1 MRKRGFF
8 PVLGLVFTLALTLG
22 LMTAPASAKDY
33 VKENLE
39 RKASYAVKDFGL
51 ELGGQVSNYKLNVTS
66 APSGH
71 ALYVIQAHTT
81 KTYGDKVFFSLYYK
95 GWDNKLY
102 YTEKLNFTD
111 AVKKFLDC
119 GDALQ
124 AGQTNMISLSLPGN
138 GAQEILGVYFY
149 KNGGKKPL
157 AIDALTVSQVSGSIG
172 GVSGDVTGYRFREF
186 SGQHIAYVSDFYDLD
201 ADTTDTGAIR
211 YTAAAPQSGGHTT
224 AHSTY
229 ALELVAGSDGYV
241 NKNGTVTI
249 QYTDTLGL
257 PHTHSVRFREGY
269 GEVQLNN
276 NVQGADS
283 DYNHTITSPWF
294 ETSVREM
301 QGLASGYVG
310 NHYLYQDVSETCLR
324 PYTGTTFLLAMP
336 QNIAQ
341 VDAITVSL
349 DEDDSLILQSVR
361 LIELNYLS
369 DVNYWNGA
377 FGLERQRAWSGRAV
391 AQCDTEF
398 TIPGRHSVRCAP
410 DEPGRPLTN
419 FPQGSGPV
427 VDNRG
432 TGVGVTIQL
441 ADVQGAGIESFLAWN
456 GRDHSKPNFAAADQ
470 MEKRA
475 GNDARK
481 AWYNLNIFRQEC
493 MTLTVRYKDT
503 LGATRQVDI
512 PLSTSYLVYILKENQ
527 GRLSGGSWESWIS
540 GIFQQNENVAL
551 PMLLFEYKSLESIKL
566 SYGSAPEGF
575 VSKNSGTVDTH
586 NDPIAIENI
595 CFYEGV
601 TSTNFNS
608 RYDSKKLACVLRTTL
623 TPAYSYSA
631 GSAQGQQLTGGGSLT
646 TSLDNGTLSRSAPDG
661 RDYSNQ
667 YLVRIKTADIET
679 AGTTNPVSLRFAYT
693 DTSGVARTTAEYSL
707 PALAAGFYGANF
719 RYRDSYDIASDLQ
732 YERHMRRNCLCEF
745 VVSIDDLGYFDSITL
760 SIDGTNEWQIE
771 YIEVYALDSLD
782 QRWGQRSSDGGDTC
796 HIYWRRDFT
805 GPMVANVE
813 ENVLF
818 YQRSN
823 QHTIYFTR
831 YDESGGA
838 IEPEQPAQKVEYLT
852 TLPTSMTYEETLKNL
867 GLAIPKFTY
876 QVDVKVADLDD
887 AGSGNYFYFQLVFE
901 NGASGVVLANQQLA
915 SDTFRRGMTESFQ
928 IKTTQN
934 FGNVTSVRIICDN
947 TSSTSDVF
955 DKLNIE
961 RVSVT
966 LSSGTGV
973 SRSWVVDRVGWID
986 ITYVDEGSD
995 YGIDGLD
1002 NITQPAS
1009 ANVEVVKEF
1018 PVTGTATAV
1027 ELLFCMTTSRD
1038 SAGISEGKL
1047 MSDPFNSALGGGGF
1061 NAVLY
1066 YRDSSGQQQ
1075 SYAFDLTAQI
1085 KAYNDT
1091 DKTFW
1096 LYRPNHTDR
1105 FTVSLTDVQSII
1117 ALEITRSGGK
1127 GVWKLDSIAVS
1138 QIGGLG
1144 EVFLSPALETYYR
1157 EPTVEADLTKGTN
1170 GQPVSI
1176 PADSSA
1182 TISFQENS
1190 IEVAEGSDDTSWNTT
1205 ISRIPDVSGEKLN
1218 IYLYSGTLLGRP
1230 YTFKAGDAVRAT
1242 VLYTSVYGGKPLQN
1256 GYNISSLGEVDGQT
1270 VLYAKNLDI
1279 SLMSAI
1285 RLLKLSDISTSTVD
1299 RPTISHAVIERVKG
1313 GVLLDTY
1320 YFDMGNANLGS
1331 TQPEVPVSG
1340 TSATADMNQ
1349 VVRLQLASGQ
1359 MAKLTPETSDI
1370 AVALRYTT
1378 ALDPSPTKTVY
1389 QSPYFYLTDFTAPV
1403 TGEDGQVTQQRLYNA
1418 VSSAQIVDLPFDI
1431 DGIGE
1436 IVGLSVVSSGPN
1448 VAVDRAVIHNYRG
1461 GAGTNSSANLDSSCY
1476 ISDSFVTSSIPSVLN
1491 GGDDKVVPVT
1501 FRFTTPAEEVVS
1513 GAGSSGIVNMDVTY
1527 QDLDGSTRS
1536 VSLTNLLSY
1545 LPEGEVFSAGATAQ
1559 FTLLLPHVRAVTEL
1573 SIQAQEDNWFIAS
1586 ASAQVL
1592 LPDGTSTLSE
1602 TTVNNWSRTDAPLTI
1617 DIRPGFLRDDEAA
1630 GNQLLSFAVTG
1641 RGNLAGSAAS
1651 AASGSALL
1659 VTAYPGDTVTLSP
1672 AVTVQG
1678 RPDASWVWVPG
1689 DYSNQL
1695 TIRTDGSASFY
1706 VPSSD
1711 PAGTSYTFS
1720 VHCSA
1725 DQRLSVPIT
1734 IAVEDPPPPPEPE
1747 VTLDFGF
1754 GGGDAGTGEGGST
1767 SEGGES

>member
-1 MRKRGFF
+1 MRTPWG
-8 PVLGLVFTLALTLG
+8 P
-22 LMTAPASAKDY
+22 SA
-33 VKENLE
+33 
-39 RKASYAVKDFGL
+39 RW
-51 ELGGQVSNYKLNVTS
+51 TS
-66 APSGH
+66 
-71 ALYVIQAHTT
+71 
-81 KTYGDKVFFSLYYK
+81 
-95 GWDNKLY
+95 
-102 YTEKLNFTD
+102 
-111 AVKKFLDC
+111 
-119 GDALQ
+119 
-124 AGQTNMISLSLPGN
+124 
-138 GAQEILGVYFY
+138 
-149 KNGGKKPL
+149 
-157 AIDALTVSQVSGSIG
+157 
-172 GVSGDVTGYRFREF
+172 
-186 SGQHIAYVSDFYDLD
+186 
-201 ADTTDTGAIR
+201 
-211 YTAAAPQSGGHTT
+211 
-224 AHSTY
+224 
-229 ALELVAGSDGYV
+229 
-241 NKNGTVTI
+241 
-249 QYTDTLGL
+249 
-257 PHTHSVRFREGY
+257 
-269 GEVQLNN
+269 
-276 NVQGADS
+276 
-283 DYNHTITSPWF
+283 
-294 ETSVREM
+294 
-301 QGLASGYVG
+301 
-310 NHYLYQDVSETCLR
+310 
-324 PYTGTTFLLAMP
+324 
-336 QNIAQ
+336 
-341 VDAITVSL
+341 
-349 DEDDSLILQSVR
+349 
-361 LIELNYLS
+361 
-369 DVNYWNGA
+369 
-377 FGLERQRAWSGRAV
+377 
-391 AQCDTEF
+391 
-398 TIPGRHSVRCAP
+398 
-410 DEPGRPLTN
+410 
-419 FPQGSGPV
+419 
-427 VDNRG
+427 
-432 TGVGVTIQL
+432 
-441 ADVQGAGIESFLAWN
+441 
-456 GRDHSKPNFAAADQ
+456 
-470 MEKRA
+470 
-475 GNDARK
+475 
-481 AWYNLNIFRQEC
+481 
-493 MTLTVRYKDT
+493 
-503 LGATRQVDI
+503 

-527 GRLSGGSWESWIS
+527 GKLSGGSWESWIS

-551 PMLLFEYKSLESIKL
+551 PMLLFEYKSLESVKL

-575 VSKNSGTVDTH
+575 VSKNSGRVDTN

-595 CFYEGV
+595 CFYEEV

-608 RYDSKKLACVLRTTL
+608 RYDSKKLTCVLNTSL

-631 GSAQGQQLTGGGSLT
+631 GSAQGQQLTGGSSLT
-646 TSLDNGTLSRSAPDG
+646 VSLDNGALSKSAPKG

-667 YLVRIKTADIET
+667 YMVRIKTADIET
-679 AGTTNPVSLRFAYT
+679 AGTTDPVSLSFAYT

-707 PALAAGFYGANF
+707 PALAAGFYGSNF

-732 YERHMRRNCLCEF
+732 YERHMRRGCRCEF
-745 VVSIDDLGYFDSITL
+745 VVSIDDLSCFDSITL

-782 QRWGQRSSDGGDTC
+782 QRWGQRSSDGSNTC

-831 YDESGGA
+831 YDESGSA

-1218 IYLYSGTLLGRP
+1218 IYLYPGTLLGKP

-1242 VLYTSVYGGKPLQN
+1242 VLYTSVYGGQPLQN
-1256 GYNISSLGEVDGQT
+1256 GYNISTLMEEDGQT

-1378 ALDPSPTKTVY
+1378 ALDPSPAKTVY

-1431 DGIGE
+1431 DGIEE

-1545 LPEGEVFSAGATAQ
+1545 LPEGEVFSAGTTAQ

-1602 TTVNNWSRTDAPLTI
+1602 TTVNNWSRTDAPLTV

-1754 GGGDAGTGEGGST
+1754 GGGDAGTGEDGST
-1767 SEGGES
+1767 GEGGES